1 MCVDA
6 GLARTATACLKSER
20 HCHTNRASPPFP
32 HRHPPAER
40 DSPPTCRPPPHT
52 HRPPAPVSLLLHA
65 ELSVPLDGLAQ
76 LHRRYHQLLERN
88 RAALEGS
95 RLAQSLEA
103 ALVGVLL
110 SGGGAEEEEGLSGE
124 GADALTRALAL
135 RLLAAPAE

>member
-1 MCVDA
+1 M
-6 GLARTATACLKSER
+6 
-20 HCHTNRASPPFP
+20 
-32 HRHPPAER
+32 
-40 DSPPTCRPPPHT
+40 
-52 HRPPAPVSLLLHA
+52 
-65 ELSVPLDGLAQ
+65 PLDGLAQ

-124 GADALTRALAL
+124 GGADALTRALAL